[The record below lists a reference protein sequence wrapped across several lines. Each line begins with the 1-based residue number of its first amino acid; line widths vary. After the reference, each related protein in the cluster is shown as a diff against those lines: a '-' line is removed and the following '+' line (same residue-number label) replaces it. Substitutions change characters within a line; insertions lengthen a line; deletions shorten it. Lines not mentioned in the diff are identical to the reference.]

1 MINKVNIFI
10 YNIEEISYFIDKDII
25 NCYSIDFKDFFIGL
39 FINSYAKDIGY
50 RMSKIIANNALN
62 DKIEELIDYLDVE
75 DETFSRFMKGQ
86 YQLDH
91 QISFKSI

>member
-39 FINSYAKDIGY
+39 FINLYAKDIGY

-75 DETFSRFMKGQ
+75 DETFSRFRKGQ